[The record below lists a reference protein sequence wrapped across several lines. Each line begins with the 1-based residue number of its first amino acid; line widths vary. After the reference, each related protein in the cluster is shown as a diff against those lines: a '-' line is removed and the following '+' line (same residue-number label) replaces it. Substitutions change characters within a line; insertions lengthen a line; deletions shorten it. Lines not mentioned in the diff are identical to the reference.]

1 MNSLWGFLRR
11 IRKGFPAKTEEEEK
25 KRWKLSAIRDDPEE
39 NSRDPLRVLVKREAY
54 GVGRLNDTVADVA
67 WQLVLRRER
76 DDEVARRRVI
86 LVPKKEV
93 GERVKWLFGFEWG
106 EE

>member
-1 MNSLWGFLRR
+1 M
-11 IRKGFPAKTEEEEK
+11 EEEEK

-39 NSRDPLRVLVKREAY
+39 NSRDPLRVLAKREAY
-54 GVGRLNDTVADVA
+54 GVGRLNDTVAEVA
-67 WQLVLRRER
+67 RQLVLGRER

-86 LVPKKEV
+86 LVPKREV
-93 GERVKWLFGFEWG
+93 GERVQWLFGFEWG